1 MFVSGEIRND
11 DFSKRR
17 IYKNDINKKNVLVGD
32 VFGEYLLITLHG

>member
-17 IYKNDINKKNVLVGD
+17 IYKNDINKKNVFIRD
-32 VFGEYLLITLHG
+32 ICGEYLLIILYG